1 MLRSHIPKFEY
12 WSSPPQQCPRLQPS
26 SLFPNHPQQWQWI
39 VTALFCHP
47 ILEHDPETIGTKDR
61 CTQVFPIFSGLR
73 KLQKYPH
80 GMASAVV
87 QLEMFHNGRWAH
99 KVPDI
104 SSHVLDARRLE
115 HKAPLCFHRQV
126 YLEA

>member
-1 MLRSHIPKFEY
+1 
-12 WSSPPQQCPRLQPS
+12 
-26 SLFPNHPQQWQWI
+26 
-39 VTALFCHP
+39 
-47 ILEHDPETIGTKDR
+47 
-61 CTQVFPIFSGLR
+61 VFPIFSGLR